1 MFAACRLTNFLA
13 PTSKIDPPPL
23 FRTNHAS
30 PRQIPYAPLN
40 SRVSVKHGA
49 CIQCVA
55 SSYDATSISFPGLLA
70 SNKPANSGPSYPAQH
85 RYRNDAD
92 HSVVAFPATS
102 STWLDGPKIADS
114 SFLNQFASGLSSP
127 ACSGVGPNANPTKN
141 VLLTAV
147 FETVSRF

>member
-40 SRVSVKHGA
+40 SRVSVKH
-49 CIQCVA
+49 
-55 SSYDATSISFPGLLA
+55 GLLA